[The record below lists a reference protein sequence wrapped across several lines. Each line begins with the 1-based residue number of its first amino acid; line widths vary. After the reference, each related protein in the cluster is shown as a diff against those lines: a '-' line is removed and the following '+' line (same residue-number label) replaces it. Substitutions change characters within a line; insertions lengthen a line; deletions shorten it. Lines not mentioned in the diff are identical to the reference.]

1 MDFHSIG
8 GFADF
13 LHKRGA
19 FVFLLWHRSRAVCSD
34 DVSFLIFAHIT
45 PSVSKSSIHRIKG
58 LQRIMAFYLCP
69 FGQIMRAAHHNR
81 PETLLTAV
89 DTFPAKRIV
98 CHSVSVIQEKLPFQ
112 LAFLAHSRHENISFR
127 RCGWIDGFSVV
138 SRCCFQGKPA
148 LSAQSVKRDVIGI
161 GIRQADIK
169 CCVPV
174 SFQGV
179 SHCSSCVHNLWGYPA
194 RQVWKQP

>member
-1 MDFHSIG
+1 MLRHAFDNSSRIFYLKGTLHLADLVAEHPLNFVAHGFPAGGTKMDLYPVS

-19 FVFLLWHRSRAVCSD
+19 FVFLLWHRNLAVRSA
-34 DVSFLIFAHIT
+34 DVNFIFFAHIT
-45 PSVSKSSIHRIKG
+45 PFVSKSSIHRIKG

-69 FGQIMRAAHHNR
+69 FGQIMWAAHHNR

-112 LAFLAHSRHENISFR
+112 LAFLAHSRNKSISFH
-127 RCGWIDGFSVV
+127 RCGWIDGYSVV

-148 LSAQSVKRDVIGI
+148 L
-161 GIRQADIK
+161 
-169 CCVPV
+169 
-174 SFQGV
+174 
-179 SHCSSCVHNLWGYPA
+179 
-194 RQVWKQP
+194 